1 MTNDTLIRRR
11 GMEVL
16 LKNLGMV
23 EAERF
28 ILLIRK
34 EPFDY
39 TQWQKEL
46 FDDMSVE
53 AISAA
58 AAAQREQASKQQP

>member
-28 ILLIRK
+28 ILLIQK

-39 TQWQKEL
+39 TQWQQDL
-46 FDDMSVE
+46 FGDTSVE

>member
-11 GMEVL
+11 GMEAL
-16 LKNLGMV
+16 MEKLGMV

-28 ILLIRK
+28 ILLIQK

-39 TQWQKEL
+39 TQWQREL
-46 FDDMSVE
+46 FGDMSVE

-58 AAAQREQASKQQP
+58 AAARRAREK